1 MNKQPIRGV
10 EPGSLAEEQ
19 IAEYLLAHPEFFE
32 RHASVLARLQL
43 PHHQRGNAAISLVER
58 QVLVLREKH
67 ATLEKKLHEL
77 IENGRANDAIVDRM
91 HRLTRRLLRS
101 RDASGIVAALDTA
114 LREDFGASRWM
125 IVITEP
131 SFTGLAALQHP
142 HVRVVPRGSP
152 ELKIFETF
160 FESGRPR
167 SGQIRDTQ
175 RDYLFGSGGGS
186 SSVGST
192 VLIPLGER
200 ASLGL
205 LAIASHDT
213 ERYLPTMSTDFL
225 VRIGEILTEAVSAR
239 GT

>member
-1 MNKQPIRGV
+1 MNKPIRGA
-10 EPGSLAEEQ
+10 EPPTQLAEDQ
-19 IAEYLLAHPEFFE
+19 IADFLVAHPDFFE
-32 RHASVLARLQL
+32 RHGAVLARIKL
-43 PHHQRGNAAISLVER
+43 PHQRGSAAISLVER
-58 QVLVLREKH
+58 QVLVLRDKH
-67 ATLEKKLHEL
+67 AVLEKKLHEL
-77 IENGRANDAIVDRM
+77 IENGRANDAISDRM
-91 HRLTRRLLRS
+91 HRLTRRLLRA
-101 RDASGIVAALDTA
+101 RDAAGVVAALETS
-114 LREDFGASRWM
+114 LREDFGASRW
-125 IVITEP
+125 VL
-131 SFTGLAALQHP
+131 LATDPAVSALGNLSNG

-175 RDYLFGSGGGS
+175 RDYLFGAEGAP
-186 SSVGST
+186 VGST

-225 VRIGEILTEAVSAR
+225 VRIGEIVSEAVTAR
-239 GT
+239 LA